1 MDENKATNTNP
12 ESGAGEKTFSQD
24 DVNRIVGE
32 RLAAEKRKGEAALAE
47 REQQLAQR
55 ELLLTAKEKLTES
68 GLPVEL
74 LDALNV
80 SSPEAMDKAIT
91 TLKGVID
98 KIKAEAPKPFTI
110 HGAKPAEAGRRP
122 ELESSGDSRLRKA
135 MGLPG

>member
-1 MDENKATNTNP
+1 MDENKTMQNQNP
-12 ESGAGEKTFSQD
+12 DGAGETTFTQEQ
-24 DVNRIVGE
+24 VNKIVSD
-32 RLAAEKRKGEAALAE
+32 RLAREKVNSEAALAE

-55 ELLLTAKEKLTES
+55 ELLLTAKEKLTDA

-74 LDALNV
+74 LNALNV
-80 SSPEAMDKAIT
+80 SSPEAIEKAIT

>member
-1 MDENKATNTNP
+1 MDENKTTNTNP
-12 ESGAGEKTFSQD
+12 ESGAGAKTFSQD

-98 KIKAEAPKPFTI
+98 KIKEDRPKPVFK
-110 HGAKPAEAGRRP
+110 GAVPGMSLCPPKADSGN
-122 ELESSGDSRLRKA
+122 SSLRAA
-135 MGLPG
+135 MGLS

>member
-12 ESGAGEKTFSQD
+12 ESGAGEKTFTQE
-24 DVNRIVGE
+24 DVNAIVGK
-32 RLAAEKRKGEAALAE
+32 RLAEEKAKGQAILAE

-55 ELLLTAKEKLTES
+55 ELLLSAKEKLNES

-80 SSPEAMDKAIT
+80 SSPEAMEKAIT
-91 TLKGVID
+91 TVKAVID

-110 HGAKPAEAGRRP
+110 HGAKPAEAGRSP
-122 ELESSGDSRLRKA
+122 QMGGNSQLRKA
-135 MGLPG
+135 MGLS

>member
-1 MDENKATNTNP
+1 MDENKTMQNQNP
-12 ESGAGEKTFSQD
+12 DGAGETTFTQEQ
-24 DVNRIVGE
+24 VNKIVSD
-32 RLAAEKRKGEAALAE
+32 RLAREKVKSEAALAE

-55 ELLLTAKEKLTES
+55 ELLLTAKEKLTDA

-74 LDALNV
+74 LNALNV
-80 SSPEAMDKAIT
+80 SSPEAMEKAIT

-122 ELESSGDSRLRKA
+122 EVGADSRLRKA
-135 MGLPG
+135 MGLS

>member
-1 MDENKATNTNP
+1 MDENKTMQNQNP
-12 ESGAGEKTFSQD
+12 DGAGETTFTQEQ
-24 DVNRIVGE
+24 VNKIVSD
-32 RLAAEKRKGEAALAE
+32 RLVREKVKSEAALAE

-55 ELLLTAKEKLTES
+55 ELLLTAKEKFTES

-80 SSPEAMDKAIT
+80 SSPEAMEKAIT
-91 TLKGVID
+91 TVKAVID

-110 HGAKPAEAGRRP
+110 HGAKPAEAGRAP
-122 ELESSGDSRLRKA
+122 QASGDSRLRKA

>member
-1 MDENKATNTNP
+1 MDENKTMQNQNP
-12 ESGAGEKTFSQD
+12 DGAGEKTFSQD

-68 GLPVEL
+68 ALPVEL

-122 ELESSGDSRLRKA
+122 ELGTDSQLRKA
-135 MGLPG
+135 MGLS

>member
-1 MDENKATNTNP
+1 MDENKTMQNQNP
-12 ESGAGEKTFSQD
+12 DGAGETTFTQEQ
-24 DVNRIVGE
+24 VNKIVSD
-32 RLAAEKRKGEAALAE
+32 RLAREKVKSEAALAE

-55 ELLLTAKEKLTES
+55 ELLLTAKEKFTDA

-74 LDALNV
+74 LNALNV
-80 SSPEAMDKAIT
+80 SSPEAMEKAIT

>member
-1 MDENKATNTNP
+1 MDENKTMQNQNP
-12 ESGAGEKTFSQD
+12 DGAGETTFTQEQ
-24 DVNRIVGE
+24 VNKIVSD
-32 RLAAEKRKGEAALAE
+32 RLVREKVKSEAALAE

-55 ELLLTAKEKLTES
+55 ELLLTAKEKLTDA

-74 LDALNV
+74 LNALNV
-80 SSPEAMDKAIT
+80 SSPEAMEKAIT

>member
-1 MDENKATNTNP
+1 MDENKPTNTNP
-12 ESGAGEKTFSQD
+12 ESGAGAKTFSQD

-55 ELLLTAKEKLTES
+55 ELLLTAKEKLAES

-80 SSPEAMDKAIT
+80 SSPEAMEKAIT

-110 HGAKPAEAGRRP
+110 HGAKPAGAGRSP
-122 ELESSGDSRLRKA
+122 QMGGNSQLRKA
-135 MGLPG
+135 MGLS

>member
-1 MDENKATNTNP
+1 MDENKTTNTNP
-12 ESGAGEKTFSQD
+12 ESGAGAKTFSQD

-32 RLAAEKRKGEAALAE
+32 RLAAEKRKGEVALAE

-122 ELESSGDSRLRKA
+122 EVGADSQLRKA
-135 MGLPG
+135 MGLS

>member
-1 MDENKATNTNP
+1 MDENKTMQNQNP
-12 ESGAGEKTFSQD
+12 DGAGETTFTQEQ
-24 DVNRIVGE
+24 VNKIVSD
-32 RLAAEKRKGEAALAE
+32 RLAREKVKSEAALAE

-55 ELLLTAKEKLTES
+55 ELLLTAKEKLTDA

-74 LDALNV
+74 LNALNV
-80 SSPEAMDKAIT
+80 SSPEAMEKAIT